1 MRDPSR
7 DQRIAATAAIL
18 LAYLVLDVAV
28 QLVLAGDPVARAT
41 AAAML
46 MLPRDLLVIG
56 IWVGAARVTRLDRR
70 TSLAWLGLAA
80 AMSLMFVGDIA
91 WAAFLDGTGAL
102 PFPSAADALYLA
114 CVVLVAASLAAFRTG
129 PTSAGERLRFL
140 LDAAVVMVAGLMV
153 AWQLAAGGTAQD
165 DAALAGKALAAGYL
179 VADMVL
185 LFGLA
190 SIALRCHQGSDRR
203 ALEVLAAGLVLFLL
217 ADLVFFG
224 ESVGSVAPAGWS
236 DLLFTAATTVFGLA
250 GLVAIRDAQR
260 PLADTGT
267 DRSRWLL
274 VLPYGALTIGWLMLL
289 GVAWSGA
296 DDEVLITIAG
306 VLTLLVVGRQ
316 LLVVREN
323 QQLVSS
329 HARRESED
337 RFRALVQHA
346 SDLITVLGAD
356 GLIRFQTPS
365 LAALLGYPP
374 DALAESPLADLVHPD
389 DLDAFETLLET
400 ARAGAAATPREIRLR
415 HRDGTWVPTETGV
428 DDLSDEPAVAG
439 LVLTSRDIRER
450 KVLEARLV
458 HQALHD
464 PLTGLPNRTL
474 FRDRVQEEMYRS
486 VRERS
491 SLWVLF
497 LDVDDFKGVND
508 RFGHE
513 VGDLLLVAF
522 SERLTA
528 AVRSS
533 DMPAR
538 LGGDE
543 FAIVMAGM
551 PDVTVVTSRADRLLE
566 SLSRPYVVAGTEL
579 RVTVSMGIAQARPR
593 ELDAQGILRDA
604 DAAMYAAKAGGRNR
618 WELAGDARSPVPPSW
633 EATEELG
640 IL

>member
-1 MRDPSR
+1 VRDPSR
-7 DQRIAATAAIL
+7 DRWIAVTAAVL

-28 QLVLAGDPVARAT
+28 QLVLAGDPAARAG
-41 AAAML
+41 AAALL
-46 MLPRDLLVIG
+46 MLPRDLLVVG
-56 IWVGAARVTRLDRR
+56 IWLVAARVTRLDRR
-70 TSLAWLGLAA
+70 TSLAWLGLAL
-80 AMSLMFVGDIA
+80 AMTLMFAGDLA
-91 WAAFLDGTGAL
+91 WAATLDGSGSL
-102 PFPSAADALYLA
+102 PFPSAADALYLV
-114 CVVLVAASLAAFRTG
+114 CVALVAGSLAMFRTRVS
-129 PTSAGERLRFL
+129 TRSERMRFL
-140 LDAAVVMVAGLMV
+140 LDAAIVMVAGMMV
-153 AWQLAAGGTAQD
+153 AWQLAASGTRM
-165 DAALAGKALAAGYL
+165 DADPAATVLAAGYL

-190 SIALRCHQGSDRR
+190 SVALQRHEGADHR
-203 ALEVLAAGLVLFLL
+203 ALETLAGGLVIFLL
-217 ADLVFFG
+217 ADLVFFEEG
-224 ESVGSVAPAGWS
+224 AGAVSPAGWS
-236 DLLFTAATTVFGLA
+236 DLLFTAATTVFGVA
-250 GLVAIRDAQR
+250 GLFAIRDASR
-260 PLADTGT
+260 PVTGPVP
-267 DRSRWLL
+267 DRSRWLV
-274 VLPYGALTIGWLMLL
+274 VLPYTALLIGWTMLI

-296 DDEVLITIAG
+296 DDDVLITLAG

-316 LLVVREN
+316 LMVVREN
-323 QQLVSS
+323 QRLIAAE
-329 HARRESED
+329 ARRTSED

-346 SDLITVLGAD
+346 TDLITVLGPD
-356 GLIRFQTPS
+356 GLVRFQTPS

-374 DALAESPLADLVHPD
+374 DALEDSPLADLVHPD
-389 DLDAFETLLET
+389 DLDTFETLLAT

-486 VRERS
+486 VRERTG
-491 SLWVLF
+491 LWVMF

-508 RFGHE
+508 RYGHE
-513 VGDLLLVAF
+513 VGDMLLVTFA
-522 SERLTA
+522 ERLSA
-528 AVRSS
+528 AVRST

-551 PDVTVVTSRADRLLE
+551 PDVTVVTARADRLLDT
-566 SLSRPYVVAGTEL
+566 LSRPYVVAGTEL

-604 DAAMYAAKAGGRNR
+604 DAAMYAAKAAGRAR